1 MLTYGRWWQMHFGFA
16 IDTYGTHSYR
26 IFVKSELKTDN
37 DGKSF
42 KQKFHG
48 DISVVVLCDENVPS
62 DVIDVDD
69 VERGPKTK
77 IWLRLKCP
85 KKKAYYRG

>member
-1 MLTYGRWWQMHFGFA
+1 MHFGFA

-42 KQKFHG
+42 KQKFQG